1 MNSFRKFLV
10 FNSKAILTLVLVFFY
25 FINYSFAENNIY
37 IVVVNYKNS
46 YKSSEENIIEKI
58 KFLFYGNTKEWPGK
72 IPATFYLR
80 HNNNEAFNNFYSII
94 LKEDANIVLEKL
106 KNKFSKFNLEKKVK
120 NNAREIINI
129 VSKEEGA
136 ISIVS
141 KNEVKKIPAYIRVLY
156 EF

>member
-1 MNSFRKFLV
+1 MNSFRKILV
-10 FNSKAILTLVLVFFY
+10 FSSKAILTLVFIFFY
-25 FINYSFAENNIY
+25 LINFSLAQNNNY

-46 YKSSEENIIEKI
+46 YKSSEENVIEKI

-72 IPATFYLR
+72 IPATFYLSQ
-80 HNNNEAFNNFYSII
+80 NNNEAFNKFYSII

-106 KNKFSKFNLEKKVK
+106 ENKFSKFNLEKKIK
-120 NNAREIINI
+120 NNARELINI

-141 KNEVKKIPAYIRVLY
+141 KKEVQKIPANIRVLY